1 MTALARPCREPNQ
14 GSEYITEVVDSNH
27 STVRY
32 MNGAAI
38 PAGTQLTVVV
48 ATGRPCD

>member
-14 GSEYITEVVDSNH
+14 GSEYITAVVDSNH

-32 MNGAAI
+32 TNGAAI